1 MANAAKGS
9 PKNWQSNIKKI
20 SEIFLNQNFKKQDGS
35 IGTQIASTL
44 IKRTALPQVFWENPQ
59 NPFVIPKNTAKI
71 QTAR

>member
-9 PKNWQSNIKKI
+9 PKNWQSNIKK
-20 SEIFLNQNFKKQDGS
+20 SGEIFLNQNFKKQDGS
-35 IGTQIASTL
+35 MGIQSSSTL
-44 IKRTALPQVFWENPQ
+44 IKRTALPWVLWENPQ